1 MVYKLGSTYDMS
13 ILPKVNEYIYCK
25 LNTLCS
31 VFDIFYDKHRDIDN
45 DDGGFVVYA
54 DRGTSA
60 EDIKNCFDYS
70 KHIPECISY
79 EDNSDLC
86 TVSYILNNEFTVIL
100 VLSKEDVPVEILK
113 ELEN

>member
-1 MVYKLGSTYDMS
+1 MVYKLGSTRDMS
-13 ILPKVNEYIYCK
+13 IISHIDEDIYHK
-25 LNTLCS
+25 LHTLCS
-31 VFDIFYDKHRDIDN
+31 VFDVFYKTDRDIDN
-45 DDGGFVVYA
+45 DDGGFVIYA
-54 DRGTSA
+54 EPGTSI
-60 EDIKNCFDYS
+60 EDIKACFDYS